1 MFLADRYTIRFSAVS
16 VSRWGQKQA
25 WDRRMRFV
33 MGAKTWLSQTY
44 NRLPPLFAPNYA
56 WLWAESLSP
65 TCYAPQR
72 IEGQEPCL

>member
-1 MFLADRYTIRFSAVS
+1 MIRSHCTAS

-44 NRLPPLFAPNYA
+44 NRLPPPFAPNHA
-56 WLWAESLSP
+56 WLWAQSLSQ
-65 TCYAPQR
+65 T
-72 IEGQEPCL
+72 